1 MDHKMRVNV
10 RPRVSPESALSLH
23 ADLSTLSMNDLYALS
38 NRVFKELDRRVPH
51 VGSDGGYYE
60 LMAELDAREALD
72 GTGA

>member
-1 MDHKMRVNV
+1 MLVNV
-10 RPRVSPESALSLH
+10 RLQISQASALRLP
-23 ADLSTLSMNDLYALS
+23 ADLSTLSRNDLYALS